1 MMLGLRKQ
9 KQKRREVELEQRKH
23 VQDRAAL
30 EERREAAVELEK
42 SAHAAATG
50 YGSNVGVALL
60 VPVKKWVCFSMLF
73 LGMLTENQ
81 PQITRLQ

>member
-1 MMLGLRKQ
+1 MMMLGLRKQ

-50 YGSNVGVALL
+50 YGSNVGASCIVGA
-60 VPVKKWVCFSMLF
+60 CEEMGLF
-73 LGMLTENQ
+73 LDVISWHVN
-81 PQITRLQ
+81 